1 MKNII
6 TWDWR
11 SYFSPSMLEWGR
23 QDEKEGNFKDLRF
36 DINGRWAMARTKDGN
51 RVEISSVP
59 TSYLQCVEYKPWE
72 FRREAFLFGWGN
84 SKDTRHSCTCQQGKS
99 SGLCRH
105 QASLMLRWEKVHG
118 PFVFE
123 ETESEAAARREKER
137 MEGLR
142 LLQKQKSSV
151 RRRVSDILTGLGIDG
166 SGDYSF
172 SPERIFGEALTNQYE
187 AELAEAI
194 IKETPETEA
203 PLELCYDG
211 EGRQELK
218 TGLALSGQAVR
229 MRLFKSGIREL
240 SCSCGRCG
248 RPAVSGVGSDRKDVF
263 LCCHALAAAYYVCKR
278 IEAEDP
284 GDETDSK
291 ASELLSEVMGKE
303 GPAGEEARPLS
314 GIPDLVLTPRIV
326 SEKNGTRP
334 QLSFTIGRRD
344 GRQYVVRSFDKLCEA
359 VLGQKEL
366 ELSKTAKVDFAQE
379 SFDDASQEWFGL
391 INSRVEEVDSFNKRL
406 ERSYYNFPRL
416 ASGSGILL
424 EGSMLDRIYDLAEGS
439 EIESALGGKGSEKM
453 LRVEPAMPKAY
464 VQLLPVTG
472 RDGSLRAVDVNGK
485 VPVFLS
491 GAVHKYLLNDEILGR
506 VPGAELAGLKAF
518 ISMADKDG
526 NFSCRIGT
534 KKLAEFYYRVLPQ
547 WQSRENIIIDDKVG
561 DLAAG
566 VLPPEPQFAFY
577 LDMDRSNISCRP
589 LADYGSEQFVLGRE
603 HGAQKLRD
611 SDQENRVLNSVRKFF
626 PAFSKEADGY
636 ICPNTDEKLAAVL
649 TEGVDELAHYGDVN
663 GSEAFRAVRV
673 CAPPAA
679 RISVQIDGGLLDLSV
694 QTTDMDTDE
703 LLQLLNSY
711 KLKKRWH
718 RLKSGDYVDL
728 QDAEE
733 LGEIQKLAEDLGV
746 SEEDLIKGSVQL
758 PKYRSLYVD
767 GLLEE
772 HDEIA
777 ADRDKNFK
785 QLIRSF
791 DAVEDSEID
800 PPEHLKE
807 IMRPYQL
814 YGFRWLAALAHAGFG
829 GILADE
835 MGLGKTMQ
843 MLAFMEHQKH
853 EGEKK
858 PSLVV
863 CPASLVYNW
872 KEEAQRFAPGLSVEL
887 LAGNQQA
894 RKPILEKMA
903 GEDHAD
909 LYVTSYDTLKRDIT
923 SYKDVQLADVV
934 LDEAQFIKNRS
945 TAAAKA
951 VKVLN
956 AENRF
961 ALTGTPIENRLSEL
975 WSIFDFLMPGFLYTA
990 QEFASRFET
999 PIMKQ
1004 HDEEASQKLS
1014 DMTSP
1019 FILRRKKADVLKDLP
1034 EKLEETQSQA
1044 MEEDQRKLYDA
1055 QVVRTKELLEGSGTD
1070 EQDKMRIL
1078 AEITRLRQLCCDPSL
1093 LFEDYEGSSTKRLA
1107 CKELVQRAIEEGHR
1121 MLIFSQFTSM
1131 LDLLA
1136 KDLDAE
1142 GIRYYTLTGAT
1153 PKAERLRLVNEFN
1166 SGDVP
1171 VFLISLRAGGTG
1183 LNLTG
1188 ADLVVHYDPWWNL
1201 AVQDQATDR
1210 AHRIGQTRDVT
1221 VIKLIT
1227 TDTIEERIQKLQDTK
1242 QDLADAV
1249 LGSGGKSL
1257 MSLSREELMSLIG

>member
-11 SYFSPSMLEWGR
+11 SYFSPSMLEFGR

-36 DINGRWAMARTKDGN
+36 DMGGRWAMARTKDGN

-59 TSYLQCVEYKPWE
+59 TSYSQCVEYKPWE

-84 SKDTRHSCTCQQGKS
+84 SKDTRHSCTCQQGRT

-123 ETESEAAARREKER
+123 ETESEAAERREKER
-137 MEGLR
+137 IGALK
-142 LLQKQKSSV
+142 LLQKQKSAV
-151 RRRVSDILTGLGIDG
+151 KRRVSDVLTGFGIE
-166 SGDYSF
+166 SPGDYNF
-172 SPERIFGEALTNQYE
+172 SPEHIFSAAGTNQYE

-194 IKETPETEA
+194 IKEQPEA
-203 PLELCYDG
+203 DVPLTLCYDS
-211 EGRQELK
+211 EGRQELR
-218 TGLALSGQAVR
+218 TEAQLSGQKVR
-229 MRLFKSGIREL
+229 MRLSKSGIREL
-240 SCSCGRCG
+240 SCSCGRCKG
-248 RPAVSGVGSDRKDVF
+248 PISQLSEPDTRELV
-263 LCCHALAAAYYVCKR
+263 LCCHALAAAYYACRR
-278 IEAEDP
+278 IETEDP
-284 GDETDSK
+284 GDETDRA
-291 ASELLSEVMGKE
+291 ASQLLSEVLGRERGK
-303 GPAGEEARPLS
+303 GAEAPSLS
-314 GIPDLVLTPRIV
+314 GIPDLILTPRIV
-326 SEKNGTRP
+326 PEKNGLRP
-334 QLSFTIGRRD
+334 QLGFTIGRRD
-344 GRQYVVRSFDKLCEA
+344 SRQYVVRSFDKLCEA

-366 ELSKTAKVDFAQE
+366 ELSKTAKVDFSKE
-379 SFDDASQEWFGL
+379 TFDDASQEWFGL

-406 ERSYYNFPRL
+406 ERSYYNFPSL

-424 EGSMLDRIYDLAEGS
+424 EGSMLDRVYDLAEGG
-439 EIESALGGKGSEKM
+439 EIESALAGKGSEKM

-491 GAVHKYLLNDEILGR
+491 GAVHKYQLDDEIFGR
-506 VPGAELAGLKAF
+506 IPAAELAGLKPF

-547 WQSRENIIIDDKVG
+547 WQNRENIIIDDKVG
-561 DLAAG
+561 DLAAA
-566 VLPPEPQFAFY
+566 VLPPQPQFTFY
-577 LDMDRSNISCRP
+577 LDMDKEQISCRP
-589 LADYGSEQFVLGRE
+589 VAGYDSEEFVLGQG

-611 SDQENRVLNSVRKFF
+611 TDQENRVLDSVRRFF
-626 PAFSKEADGY
+626 PSFSKDADGY
-636 ICPNTDEKLAAVL
+636 VCPNTDEKLASVL
-649 TEGVDELAHYGDVN
+649 TEGVDELSHYGDVN

-673 CAPPAA
+673 CAPPVP
-679 RISVQIDGGLLDLSV
+679 RISLQIDGGLLDLSV
-694 QTTDMDTDE
+694 QTTDMEPEE

-728 QDAEE
+728 QDAEG
-733 LGEIQKLAEDLGV
+733 LGDIQKLAEDLGV
-746 SEEDLIKGSVQL
+746 SEEDLINGSVQL

-767 GLLEE
+767 KLLEE
-772 HDEIA
+772 HDEVA

-791 DAVEDSEID
+791 DAVEDSEIE
-800 PPEHLKE
+800 PSEELKE

-814 YGFRWLAALAHAGFG
+814 YGFRWLATLAKAGFG

-835 MGLGKTMQ
+835 MGLGKTLQ
-843 MLAFMEHQKH
+843 MLAFMGHQKR
-853 EGEKK
+853 EGESR

-872 KEEAQRFAPGLSVEL
+872 KEEAQRFAPELSVEL
-887 LAGNQQA
+887 LAGGQQA
-894 RKPILEKMA
+894 RKPVLEKMT

-923 SYKDVQLADVV
+923 SYKDAEFADVV

-951 VKVLN
+951 VKVLKG
-956 AENRF
+956 ENRF

-990 QEFASRFET
+990 QEFANRFET

-1004 HDEEASQKLS
+1004 HDEEAAQKLA

-1055 QVVRTKELLEGSGTD
+1055 QVVRTKELLEGSGAD

-1093 LFEDYEGSSTKRLA
+1093 LFADYEGSSTKRLA

-1136 KDLDAE
+1136 KDLENE
-1142 GIRYYTLTGAT
+1142 GIEYYTLTGST

-1221 VIKLIT
+1221 VIKLIAS
-1227 TDTIEERIQKLQDTK
+1227 DTIEERIQKLQDTK

-1249 LGSGGKSL
+1249 LGAGGKSL
-1257 MSLSREELMSLIG
+1257 MSLSKEELMSLID

>member
-11 SYFSPSMLEWGR
+11 SYFSPSMLEFGR

-59 TSYLQCVEYKPWE
+59 TSYSQCAEYKPWE

-84 SKDTRHSCTCQQGKS
+84 SKDTRHSCTCQQGRT

-123 ETESEAAARREKER
+123 ETESEAAERREKER
-137 MEGLR
+137 MGALK
-142 LLQKQKSSV
+142 LLEKQKSSV
-151 RRRVSDILTGLGIDG
+151 RRRVSDVLTGFGI
-166 SGDYSF
+166 GDLSYCSF
-172 SPERIFGEALTNQYE
+172 APERIFSAAFTNQYE
-187 AELAEAI
+187 EELADAI
-194 IKETPETEA
+194 IKEAPDA
-203 PLELCYDG
+203 AVPLELCYDKDG
-211 EGRQELK
+211 GQELK
-218 TGLALSGQAVR
+218 TAAGLSGQTVR
-229 MRLFKSGIREL
+229 MRLSKSGIREL
-240 SCSCGRCG
+240 SCSCGRSRG
-248 RPAVSGVGSDRKDVF
+248 PAMYLAGTDQRDTS
-263 LCCHALAAAYYVCKR
+263 LCCHALAAAYFVCRR

-284 GDETDSK
+284 GDDTDRT
-291 ASELLSEVMGKE
+291 ASELLSEVLGRERRE
-303 GPAGEEARPLS
+303 GADAQLLS
-314 GIPDLVLTPRIV
+314 GIPDLILTPRIV
-326 SEKNGTRP
+326 PEKNGERP
-334 QLSFTIGRRD
+334 QLGFTIGRRD
-344 GRQYVVRSFDKLCEA
+344 SRQYVVRSFDKLA
-359 VLGQKEL
+359 DTVLGGKEL
-366 ELSKTAKVDFAQE
+366 ELSKTAKVDFAAE
-379 SFDDASQEWFGL
+379 TFDDASQEWFGL

-424 EGSMLDRIYDLAEGS
+424 EGSMLDRVYDLAEGG
-439 EIESALGGKGSEKM
+439 EIKSAMNGKGSEKM
-453 LRVEPAMPKAY
+453 LKVEPAMPKAY
-464 VQLLPVTG
+464 IQLLPVTG
-472 RDGSLRAVDVNGK
+472 KNGELRAVDVSGK
-485 VPVFLS
+485 VPVFIS
-491 GAVHKYLLNDEILGR
+491 GAVHKYILNDELLGR
-506 VPGAELAGLKAF
+506 VPGEELSGLRPFINLAG
-518 ISMADKDG
+518 KDG
-526 NFSCRIGT
+526 EFTCRIGT

-561 DLAAG
+561 ELAAG
-566 VLPPEPQFAFY
+566 VLPKEPQFAFY
-577 LDMDRSNISCRP
+577 LDMDKEQISCRP
-589 LADYGSEQFVLGRE
+589 VASYDSEDFVLGKE
-603 HGAQKLRD
+603 SGAKKLRD
-611 SDQENRVLNSVRKFF
+611 TDQENRVLDTVRRFF

-636 ICPNTDEKLAAVL
+636 TCRNTDEKLASVL
-649 TEGVDELAHYGDVN
+649 TEGVTELSRYGDVN
-663 GSEAFRAVRV
+663 GSEAFRSVKV
-673 CAPPAA
+673 CAPPVPKV
-679 RISVQIDGGLLDLSV
+679 SLKIDGGLLELSV
-694 QTTDMDTDE
+694 QTTDMEPEE

-711 KLKKRWH
+711 KLKRRWH

-728 QDAEE
+728 
-733 LGEIQKLAEDLGV
+733 GEADSLDDIQKLAEDLDV
-746 SEEDLIKGSVQL
+746 SEEDLINGNVQL

-767 GLLEE
+767 SLLED

-785 QLIRSF
+785 SLIRSF
-791 DAVEDSEID
+791 STVKDADLEPAER
-800 PPEHLKE
+800 LKE

-814 YGFRWLAALAHAGFG
+814 YGFRWLSTLAQAGFG

-835 MGLGKTMQ
+835 MGLGKTLQ
-843 MLAFMEHQKH
+843 MLAFMDQQKR
-853 EGEKK
+853 GGQIR

-872 KEEAQRFAPGLSVEL
+872 KEEAQRFAPDLKVEL
-887 LAGNQQA
+887 LAGSQQA
-894 RKPILEKMA
+894 RKPVLESISA
-903 GEDHAD
+903 DDHAD

-923 SYKDVQLADVV
+923 AYKDAQFSDVV
-934 LDEAQFIKNRS
+934 LDEAQFIKNRG

-956 AENRF
+956 ADNRF

-990 QEFASRFET
+990 PEFSSRYEV

-1004 HDEEASQKLS
+1004 HDEEATRKLAE
-1014 DMTSP
+1014 MTAP

-1055 QVVRTKELLEGSGTD
+1055 QVVRTKELLSGA
-1070 EQDKMRIL
+1070 EPSQEDKLRIL

-1093 LFEDYEGSSTKRLA
+1093 LFSDYEGSSTKRLA
-1107 CKELVQRAIEEGHR
+1107 CKELVQRAIEGGHR

-1136 KDLDAE
+1136 KDLEQE
-1142 GIRYYTLTGAT
+1142 GIQFYILTGAT
-1153 PKAERLRLVNEFN
+1153 PKAERMRLVNEFN

-1188 ADLVVHYDPWWNL
+1188 ADLVIHYDPWWNL

-1221 VIKLIT
+1221 VIKLIAS
-1227 TDTIEERIQKLQDTK
+1227 DTIEERILKLQDTK

-1249 LGSGGKSL
+1249 LGAGGKSL
-1257 MSLSREELMSLIG
+1257 MSLSKEELMSLID